1 MKTPLIALCVAIGI
15 AILLLSCS
23 KSTEPQTCAN
33 PVFSKTS
40 GTYNNEL
47 YVTISCETPGAVIRY
62 TTNGSD
68 PTESSNQYNSGITI
82 NASTTL
88 KAKAFKSG
96 WNPSTTTSASYTIIQ
111 TVATPVFSPEGGTYY
126 PSVNVSISCSTPG
139 ATIRYTT
146 NGSNPTSSSPIYSSP
161 ISITSTTTLKAKAF
175 KSGWNESAIANST
188 YSIEMPQTVATP
200 TFNPSG
206 GTYNSTQ
213 SVTISCSTPG
223 ATIRY
228 TTNGSTPTSSS
239 PQYQNPVTIS
249 ATTTLKA
256 RAFRSG
262 WYNSEIASAVYT
274 IDTTPTVATPT
285 FNPPGG
291 SYSSPQNVT
300 ISCSTSGATIRYTTN
315 GSNPTSSSPT
325 YTSPIS
331 VTSSTTIK
339 AKAFKSGWTPSATA
353 SATYTI
359 TPSGTVA
366 TPTFNPAGGT
376 YSTTQNV
383 SISTTTPNAT
393 IRYTT
398 NGSEP
403 TSTSTIYSSPISVS
417 STTTIK
423 AKGFRDG
430 WTPSA
435 TASATYT
442 IGGGTPGQM
451 IAVAGG
457 TFHNGTSNVTLSS
470 FHIGKYE
477 VTQAGYQAVMG
488 SNPASGYGVGD
499 TYPVY
504 YVSWFNAIEYCNR
517 RSMQEGLTPCYSYSS
532 YGTNPDDWPAG
543 WNSSN
548 GNHTNVS
555 CNWSANGYRLPTEME
570 WMYAAKGGNQSQGYT
585 YSGSN
590 DLNAVGW
597 YWDNWGASA
606 LSTHTVGALAA
617 NELGTFDMSGNV
629 WEWVW
634 DIYGNYPSGNQTD
647 PTGPTSGSDRVLRG
661 GDWVDIADYCT
672 VSNRFSH
679 YATSTSYSVGF
690 RVIRVSP

>member
-1 MKTPLIALCVAIGI
+1 MKTTLIALFVPILI
-15 AILLLSCS
+15 AVLLLSCS

-33 PVFSKTS
+33 PVFSQTS

-47 YVTISCETPGAVIRY
+47 FVTISCETPGAVIHY

-82 NASTTL
+82 NTTTTL

-96 WNPSTTTSASYTIIQ
+96 WNPSTTTSANYTIIQ
-111 TVATPVFSPEGGTYY
+111 SVATPVFSPEGGTYY
-126 PSVNVSISCSTPG
+126 PSVNVSISCSTPV

-146 NGSNPTSSSPIYSSP
+146 NGSNPTSSSPVYSSP

-213 SVTISCSTPG
+213 PVTISCSTPG

-239 PQYQNPVTIS
+239 PLYQNPVTIS

-262 WYNSEIASAVYT
+262 WYDSEIASAVYT

-315 GSNPTSSSPT
+315 GSNPTSSSPI

-339 AKAFKSGWTPSATA
+339 AKAFKSGWNDS
-353 SATYTI
+353 
-359 TPSGTVA
+359 
-366 TPTFNPAGGT
+366 
-376 YSTTQNV
+376 
-383 SISTTTPNAT
+383 
-393 IRYTT
+393 
-398 NGSEP
+398 
-403 TSTSTIYSSPISVS
+403 SVS
-417 STTTIK
+417 S
-423 AKGFRDG
+423 
-430 WTPSA
+430 
-435 TASATYT
+435 ASFS
-442 IGGGTPGQM
+442 INISVVDMVFVP
-451 IAVAGG
+451 GG
-457 TFHNGTSNVTLSS
+457 TFIMGRTTGSGNSSELPTHQVTLSS
-470 FHIGKYE
+470 FYISKYE
-477 VTQAGYQAVMG
+477 VTQSEWVTVMG
-488 SNPASGYGVGD
+488 YNPSQFSNNLANPVERVNWYMGLVFCNKLSIYEGK
-499 TYPVY
+499 TPVY
-504 YVSWFNAIEYCNR
+504 SILG
-517 RSMQEGLTPCYSYSS
+517 S
-532 YGTNPDDWPAG
+532 TNPDDWGTYPIS
-543 WNSSN
+543 WNSTWNS
-548 GNHTNVS
+548 VV
-555 CNWSANGYRLPTEME
+555 CDWSANGFRLQTEAE
-570 WMYAAKGGNQSQGYT
+570 WEYAARGATNNPDWV

-590 DLNAVGW
+590 SLNEVGW
-597 YWDNWGASA
+597 YDNNSGA
-606 LSTHTVGALAA
+606 THVVG
-617 NELGTFDMSGNV
+617 ELLPNGIGLYDMSGNV
-629 WEWVW
+629 FEWCW
-634 DIYGNYPSGNQTD
+634 DWADNTYYSTSPQNN
-647 PTGPTSGSDRVLRG
+647 PTGPSSG
-661 GDWVDIADYCT
+661 T
-672 VSNRFSH
+672 K
-679 YATSTSYSVGF
+679 
-690 RVIRVSP
+690 RVIRGGSWYYWADTCRVAYRGLPIDMYYPGNEIGLRLVRKG